1 MIIYHKKWLISDLI
15 PQKYENFDFF
25 KNFRPCFKR
34 SKLTKKNENL
44 RVRSKVNGSK
54 EWKDARAKVDLIS
67 LDCLVSPFWTV
78 LFHFLRLSGS
88 IRLDRPVFDDPRP
101 SNSDLTQLGQNNFGK
116 SELFV
121 FFRNQIWDQSMKNYR
136 IRGLVNG
143 RTTIVFDLV
152 NNTLFWDN
160 FPFRWFDIC
169 LIIDNNVTSL
179 TLKIEL
185 KSCFRHQV
193 AFKSVFT
200 SPWSSLE
207 G

>member
-1 MIIYHKKWLISDLI
+1 MRIFQRIRGLYIKDVSKIFRSFDPSLPHIGSFSILNVYNFGPTLTQFWPLKNIVKKIL
-15 PQKYENFDFF
+15 ENP
-25 KNFRPCFKR
+25 NF
-34 SKLTKKNENL
+34 SY
-44 RVRSKVNGSK
+44 
-54 EWKDARAKVDLIS
+54 
-67 LDCLVSPFWTV
+67 
-78 LFHFLRLSGS
+78 FLRNQVWDHS
-88 IRLDRPVFDDPRP
+88 
-101 SNSDLTQLGQNNFGK
+101 LT
-116 SELFV
+116 
-121 FFRNQIWDQSMKNYR
+121 NYR

-179 TLKIEL
+179 TLKIDF

-193 AFKSVFT
+193 AFKSVLT
-200 SPWSSLE
+200 SPLSSLE